1 MLALAL
7 TPTTRRSRHDN
18 ITNGMGKAFSKSRF
32 PPPTKSNRMSYSKQA
47 SAPSTTSA
55 PLIPDKI
62 MPGLYVSDIYTAR
75 AVLSPNYPS
84 LNRPEI
90 KYVLS
95 VIDNPARQ
103 PKVTPGDESKFV
115 LKLIRLRDSS
125 TEDLLEVLEE
135 ACDFIRDSLKRNDGG
150 VLVHCA
156 KGVSRSAS
164 VVIGFVMEDMD
175 LEYDTAL
182 RYVRQGRSKVKPNVG
197 FEGQLQLW
205 RRLEYSIYEAGG
217 TTHKEEYVIWK
228 ANNEEAIK
236 NLTLKNT
243 HPHAE
248 KCKRD

>member
-1 MLALAL
+1 M
-7 TPTTRRSRHDN
+7 
-18 ITNGMGKAFSKSRF
+18 
-32 PPPTKSNRMSYSKQA
+32 SNPEQA
-47 SAPSTTSA
+47 SAPSTTTA

-62 MPGLYVSDIYTAR
+62 MPGLYVSDIHTAR

-84 LNRPEI
+84 PNRPEI

-95 VIDNPARQ
+95 VIDKPDRQ

-115 LKLIRLRDSS
+115 LKFVSLRDSV
-125 TEDLLEVLEE
+125 TDDLLEVLEE
-135 ACDFIRDSLKRNDGG
+135 ACDFIRDSLKSNDGG

-182 RYVRQGRSKVKPNVG
+182 RYVRQGRSKVKPNPG
-197 FEGQLQLW
+197 FEAQLQLW
-205 RRLEYSIYEAGG
+205 RRLEYSIYEKDGV
-217 TTHKEEYVIWK
+217 THKEEYVIWK

-236 NLTLKNT
+236 NLALKDT
-243 HPHAE
+243 DPRAV
-248 KCKRD
+248 KSKKY